1 MKTKSGQLPSST
13 LISWKKI
20 HQEILE
26 TLVDA
31 ITSAPVLAYPDF
43 EKSFI
48 VHTDASEKGLGAV
61 LYQRQESILRVISY
75 ASRSLTPAEKN
86 YKYNS
91 GKLEFLALK

>member
-43 EKSFI
+43 KKTFYCTHGRIRKGVRRRS
-48 VHTDASEKGLGAV
+48 VSKTRKHTQSH
-61 LYQRQESILRVISY
+61 ILCKPKFNT
-75 ASRSLTPAEKN
+75 SRKEL
-86 YKYNS
+86 
-91 GKLEFLALK
+91 

>member
-43 EKSFI
+43 KKPFI